1 MQSRNV
7 IISLLLVLAL
17 LIFTFIKFRFL
28 EPKRKLTFNR
38 NPSRIEYSPLAL
50 CRMECYRF
58 TANEITEILKKG
70 DVNISESDINE
81 WPCPIFAVRGV
92 TNSGKKLG
100 ILVTQCGRVAKIRSC
115 DKTGVVVNCDCPAEQ
130 VKNFSL
136 LKKTN

>member
-7 IISLLLVLAL
+7 IISLILVLAL

-28 EPKRKLTFNR
+28 EPKKKLSFNR
-38 NPSRIEYSPLAL
+38 NPSRIEYSQLAL

-58 TANEITEILKKG
+58 TANDITDILKKG
-70 DVNISESDINE
+70 EVNLSGSDFNE

-100 ILVTQCGRVAKIRSC
+100 ILVAQCGRVAKIRSC
-115 DKTGVVVNCDCPAEQ
+115 ENTDVVINCDCPAEQ
-130 VKNFSL
+130 IKNFSL
-136 LKKTN
+136 LKKIN